1 MTNSRFYSLLGIF
14 SLVAIL
20 AAAACH
26 YWLPLDY
33 ALPLTIGTIVGLL
46 LLTVVIFL
54 ISKRTAAAENKH
66 LFGNAF
72 MGITMVKLFLCGGT
86 MVAYVVLAE
95 PENKLFVVP
104 FFLSYLVYTSLEV
117 MVLVKLAATGK

>member
-1 MTNSRFYSLLGIF
+1 
-14 SLVAIL
+14 
-20 AAAACH
+20 
-26 YWLPLDY
+26 
-33 ALPLTIGTIVGLL
+33 
-46 LLTVVIFL
+46 
-54 ISKRTAAAENKH
+54 
-66 LFGNAF
+66 